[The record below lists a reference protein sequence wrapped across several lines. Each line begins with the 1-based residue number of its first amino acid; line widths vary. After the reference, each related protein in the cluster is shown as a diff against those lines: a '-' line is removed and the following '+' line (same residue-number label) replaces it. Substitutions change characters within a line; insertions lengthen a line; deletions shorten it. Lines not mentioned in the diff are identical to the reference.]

1 MFDCN
6 PKIFVA
12 VQGELCPASN
22 YCDLLLGLMG
32 GLLTVLLVM
41 GGVAY
46 RKEPSTKCR

>member
-1 MFDCN
+1 M
-6 PKIFVA
+6 
-12 VQGELCPASN
+12 QGELCPASN

-32 GLLTVLLVM
+32 GLLTVLMVV